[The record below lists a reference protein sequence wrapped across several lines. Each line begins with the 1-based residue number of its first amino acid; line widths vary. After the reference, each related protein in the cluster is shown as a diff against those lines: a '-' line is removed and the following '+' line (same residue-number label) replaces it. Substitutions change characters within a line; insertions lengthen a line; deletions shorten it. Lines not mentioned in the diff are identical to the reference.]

1 MPIKNFLLNH
11 GTFVFSRSVTD
22 FLLFYF
28 FPLSDNTI
36 RLVGGESKYEGRLE
50 VYHNGI
56 WGTVCDDQYTP
67 NIADVVCRSLGL
79 QRYIF

>member
-1 MPIKNFLLNH
+1 MPIEI
-11 GTFVFSRSVTD
+11 FSLITE
-22 FLLFYF
+22 LLFSQDLSPTF
-28 FPLSDNTI
+28 SCFIFPLSDNTI
-36 RLVGGESKYEGRLE
+36 RLVGGDSKYEGRLE

-79 QRYIF
+79 QRYSI

>member
-1 MPIKNFLLNH
+1 MPIEIFYLI
-11 GTFVFSRSVTD
+11 TE
-22 FLLFYF
+22 LLFSQDLSPTF
-28 FPLSDNTI
+28 SCLIFPLSDNTI
-36 RLVGGESKYEGRLE
+36 RLVGGDSEYEGRLE